1 MSGGAVAE
9 LSQPEY
15 DVVMARSA
23 GMQARDG
30 TLLATD
36 VWRPARDGEALP
48 GPFPAILTRTP
59 YGRIAGTSDLAV
71 GNGEF
76 FASRGYIYASQDV
89 RGRFGSG
96 GDFVL
101 LADEGPDGYDA
112 VEWVAAL
119 PYCDGNVGTQGTS
132 YLAWVQNALA
142 IERPPHLK
150 AMWIN
155 QGSSNGNTSSLRHN
169 GALELRWL
177 TWAVTHGAVSPE
189 ALRDPALQQ
198 ELMANGREMYEWLQR
213 LPWGPGN
220 SPLEGLPGYERWAE
234 QLYTH
239 GDGESEDGYW
249 LQRGLNFEPYRDES
263 ADVPTVYSGGWYDSY
278 TRATTDNYVALSGR
292 LADQRLLMGPW
303 THGDL
308 PLDRTYSGD
317 VDLGPEASI
326 AGNLAESRR
335 HLLLRWFDH
344 WLKGVDNGVA
354 GDAAVK
360 IFVMGGADGG
370 RTDEGRLRH
379 GGHWR
384 DEAAWPLGRAVAT
397 DFYLHPGGQL
407 IAGDAAGEEGEASS
421 FVFDQEYPLPT
432 VSANTSSLNEMVEG
446 PERVIPPSPLTMM
459 RLMVV
464 QGGSDQTTREG
475 VRGAEP
481 PFGPL
486 ADRADTLLFETA
498 PLESAI
504 EVTGPVEVTLHA
516 SSDAAD
522 TDLFAML
529 IDAYPPS
536 EQWPDGYRLNV
547 ADGIMRLRYREGM
560 AKPVLLEPGEVYEV
574 RFPLYPTSNLFAAGH
589 RLQLLISSSSFP
601 RFDVNPNTGEPIG
614 RHTRTQVAH
623 NSIHHSAAYPSKITL
638 PVIPA

>member
-1 MSGGAVAE
+1 V
-9 LSQPEY
+9 
-15 DVVMARSA
+15 
-23 GMQARDG
+23 
-30 TLLATD
+30 
-36 VWRPARDGEALP
+36 
-48 GPFPAILTRTP
+48 
-59 YGRIAGTSDLAV
+59 
-71 GNGEF
+71 
-76 FASRGYIYASQDV
+76 
-89 RGRFGSG
+89 
-96 GDFVL
+96 
-101 LADEGPDGYDA
+101 
-112 VEWVAAL
+112 
-119 PYCDGNVGTQGTS
+119 
-132 YLAWVQNALA
+132 
-142 IERPPHLK
+142 
-150 AMWIN
+150 
-155 QGSSNGNTSSLRHN
+155 
-169 GALELRWL
+169 
-177 TWAVTHGAVSPE
+177 
-189 ALRDPALQQ
+189 
-198 ELMANGREMYEWLQR
+198 
-213 LPWGPGN
+213 
-220 SPLEGLPGYERWAE
+220 
-234 QLYTH
+234 
-239 GDGESEDGYW
+239 
-249 LQRGLNFEPYRDES
+249 
-263 ADVPTVYSGGWYDSY
+263 
-278 TRATTDNYVALSGR
+278 
-292 LADQRLLMGPW
+292 
-303 THGDL
+303 
-308 PLDRTYSGD
+308 
-317 VDLGPEASI
+317 
-326 AGNLAESRR
+326 
-335 HLLLRWFDH
+335 
-344 WLKGVDNGVA
+344 
-354 GDAAVK
+354 
-360 IFVMGGADGG
+360 
-370 RTDEGRLRH
+370 
-379 GGHWR
+379 
-384 DEAAWPLGRAVAT
+384 
-397 DFYLHPGGQL
+397 
-407 IAGDAAGEEGEASS
+407 AGEEGEASS
-421 FVFDQEYPLPT
+421 FVFDPEYPLPT